1 MAGVTRKILKSCEV
15 NMLNMTN
22 KTYDV
27 LKYIQRIA
35 LPAVITF
42 ITTILG
48 LLDVQS
54 QTIAVVV
61 GIISAI
67 VTLMGALLQVNYN
80 EYQKLIDGES
90 LEK

>member
-1 MAGVTRKILKSCEV
+1 
-15 NMLNMTN
+15 MLNMTN